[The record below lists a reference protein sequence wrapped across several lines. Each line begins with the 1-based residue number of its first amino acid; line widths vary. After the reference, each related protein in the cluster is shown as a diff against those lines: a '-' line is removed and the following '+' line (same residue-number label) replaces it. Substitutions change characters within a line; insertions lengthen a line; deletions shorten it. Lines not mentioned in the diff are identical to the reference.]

1 MYIHTYVDVYIY
13 ICLRIREWQM
23 RYTTS
28 SFLSLSDRLNPR
40 PAFLFKVRAFG
51 YGRRNGFRVVR
62 RLNRSRFD
70 RVQRNDVHC
79 KFSIAMFRRYYF
91 FGEFEFGAF
100 DASSFFFTEGVCAS
114 VINDSSRIIYRPL
127 IRGWIKASAIKLR
140 NICAALPFSLSPP
153 FSLSLYL
160 PPRLHPLLRF
170 VRNYEDGNNRRM
182 GFFQGWG
189 KNSRGKIILR
199 DAKILS
205 PSDARFFL
213 AAVSRGGG
221 VRGGRESGLGR
232 GSDLLFERIEGW
244 GGMQISKH
252 ASSVLRKARN
262 GRPSPPLSYVYSSRP
277 RLRRS
282 TRR

>member
-1 MYIHTYVDVYIY
+1 MRELRIREEVETRILFAGRRRRGRFPTGSNERSDRDGHVRANCTRQACMLRQRASLSLFSYVPFHTYVHTYVCRCVYIY
-13 ICLRIREWQM
+13 IRLRIREWQM

-140 NICAALPFSLSPP
+140 NICAALPFPLSPP

-182 GFFQGWG
+182 GFF
-189 KNSRGKIILR
+189 S
-199 DAKILS
+199 
-205 PSDARFFL
+205 
-213 AAVSRGGG
+213 G
-221 VRGGRESGLGR
+221 VGE
-232 GSDLLFERIEGW
+232 E
-244 GGMQISKH
+244 
-252 ASSVLRKARN
+252 
-262 GRPSPPLSYVYSSRP
+262 
-277 RLRRS
+277 
-282 TRR
+282 